1 MPEGQDWKA
10 NLNPASEEV
19 LSNAKVEP
27 SLGGAVV
34 GEHFQFERT
43 GYFCV
48 DRDSTAGKL
57 VFNRSVSLKDAWA
70 KEQQKQK

>member
-1 MPEGQDWKA
+1 
-10 NLNPASEEV
+10 V
-19 LSNAKVEP
+19 LPTAKVEP
-27 SLGGAVV
+27 SLAGAAV
-34 GEHFQFERT
+34 GTHFQFERT

-48 DRDSTAGKL
+48 DRDSKDGKL